1 MSKNEK
7 AVPTLMGTVVS
18 NKMKDTVVVLIERQV
33 KHTKY
38 GKFIKHSTKVH
49 AHDQGNKCQEGDI
62 IIVRETRPISKTKR
76 WALVEVRGKVK
87 KV

>member
-7 AVPTLMGTVVS
+7 AVPTFMGTVVN

-38 GKFIKHSTKVH
+38 GKFIKRSIKVH

-76 WALVEVRGKVK
+76 WALVKVIGKAK